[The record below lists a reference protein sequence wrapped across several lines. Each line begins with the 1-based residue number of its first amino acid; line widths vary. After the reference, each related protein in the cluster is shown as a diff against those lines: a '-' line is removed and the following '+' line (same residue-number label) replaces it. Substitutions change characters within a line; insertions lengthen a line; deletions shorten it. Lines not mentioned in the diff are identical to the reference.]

1 MEIKERTCPI
11 CGKHFLPYNQN
22 QVYCSPECSTLGG
35 DRSERENRRYQA
47 ALAKAL
53 AKRAKL
59 ETKPQLSISDAAR
72 LLNVSRPTIY
82 RLIDEGTF
90 SPIRIR
96 ARSVRIPRE
105 QLQNLIPESKADSV
119 NPPDKVISKDEALT
133 RYGISET
140 WLYRKTRALGIR
152 SAIVGGKADFPKKD
166 LDRRRVAVSPQAQG
180 LNQSPSAAARLRR
193 AFCILFKRNPISLH
207 RFQRQCIMIDSNYWI
222 ENFVSY
228 SSPRSG
234 SVHQANKEFEIEVS
248 DSVDFNPMID
258 VYIAKN
264 EKLSIQVPKSSK
276 YQKVKRIQ
284 EEDFLHYFN
293 QTLYRFDHLETT
305 GGEYYIDTEDYAE
318 YYKLEAFIEKPH
330 INITLCIHHG
340 ADMCDCRMSVS
351 HTFGYRPGIRRNFVP
366 LSESTFRQVF
376 NLMLEFCHERDAYK
390 QFQDTLFA
398 QVQAL
403 ICNDKPIGGLIID
416 ANKYFDK
423 AKAEMLERR
432 KNIELRLV
440 SVDESPQKRRE
451 LRAEMKGIDF
461 CISVL
466 DANR

>member
-1 MEIKERTCPI
+1 M
-11 CGKHFLPYNQN
+11 
-22 QVYCSPECSTLGG
+22 
-35 DRSERENRRYQA
+35 
-47 ALAKAL
+47 
-53 AKRAKL
+53 
-59 ETKPQLSISDAAR
+59 
-72 LLNVSRPTIY
+72 
-82 RLIDEGTF
+82 
-90 SPIRIR
+90 
-96 ARSVRIPRE
+96 
-105 QLQNLIPESKADSV
+105 
-119 NPPDKVISKDEALT
+119 
-133 RYGISET
+133 
-140 WLYRKTRALGIR
+140 
-152 SAIVGGKADFPKKD
+152 
-166 LDRRRVAVSPQAQG
+166 
-180 LNQSPSAAARLRR
+180 
-193 AFCILFKRNPISLH
+193 
-207 RFQRQCIMIDSNYWI
+207 
-222 ENFVSY
+222 
-228 SSPRSG
+228 
-234 SVHQANKEFEIEVS
+234 HQANKEFEIEVS

-258 VYIAKN
+258 VYVAKN

-284 EEDFLHYFN
+284 EADFLHYFN
-293 QTLYRFDHLETT
+293 QTLYRLDHLETT
-305 GGEYYIDTEDYAE
+305 GGEYYIDTEDFAE

-366 LSESTFRQVF
+366 LPESTFRQVF

-403 ICNDKPIGGLIID
+403 ICNGKPIGGLIID